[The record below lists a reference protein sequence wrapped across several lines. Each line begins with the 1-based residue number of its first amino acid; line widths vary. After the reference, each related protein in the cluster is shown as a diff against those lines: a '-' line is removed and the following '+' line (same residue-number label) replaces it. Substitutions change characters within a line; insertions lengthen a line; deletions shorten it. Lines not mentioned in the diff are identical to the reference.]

1 MKRTLVACTAL
12 AFALSLSATL
22 LAWADAPDA
31 KPSAAPVAQKAD
43 TTTVVYYMHGS
54 KRCKTCM
61 KIETLTEASVREAFA
76 PALASGE
83 IAWRVVNFEEPAHRH
98 FLEDFELT
106 GSSVVLAELDAT
118 GKPMRHEVLPEVWL
132 LTGKEDRFKLY
143 VRTSIERFRTKK
155 S

>member
-1 MKRTLVACTAL
+1 MKRSLIACAALVFAL
-12 AFALSLSATL
+12 AIPATL
-22 LAWADAPDA
+22 LAWADSPAA
-31 KPSAAPVAQKAD
+31 KPSTAPAAQKSD

-61 KIETLTEASVREAFA
+61 KIEALTEASVREAFA
-76 PALASGE
+76 PALLSGE

-106 GSSVVLAELDAT
+106 GSSVVLAELDAA
-118 GKPMRHEVLPEVWL
+118 GKLTRHEVLPEVWL
-132 LTGKEDRFKLY
+132 LSGDEDRLKLY
-143 VRTSIERFRTKK
+143 VRTSIERFRTKA